1 MSNGK
6 EEAMIAGMTASEH
19 DALQAGLR
27 ALPDTMP
34 PRAVWERIREQAEA
48 EGLLVE
54 KRQAGRRP
62 WYLGAGLAAAAA
74 LVAIALN
81 PLSTTVDQVA
91 VDEQP
96 GEIVPSSLP
105 SNPPID
111 SRLNVLRAES
121 SQLEGE
127 LASMPSA
134 PRVRRAGTAAS
145 IADITDRIAAIDFQL
160 SDSEIQLSPDDE
172 EIFWRE
178 RVRLMKL
185 LVRLRYAQAQR
196 AAF

>member
-1 MSNGK
+1 M
-6 EEAMIAGMTASEH
+6 
-19 DALQAGLR
+19 
-27 ALPDTMP
+27 
-34 PRAVWERIREQAEA
+34 
-48 EGLLVE
+48 
-54 KRQAGRRP
+54 
-62 WYLGAGLAAAAA
+62 
-74 LVAIALN
+74 
-81 PLSTTVDQVA
+81 
-91 VDEQP
+91 
-96 GEIVPSSLP
+96 
-105 SNPPID
+105 
-111 SRLNVLRAES
+111 LRAES

-160 SDSEIQLSPDDE
+160 SDPEVKLSPDEE

-185 LVRLRYAQAQR
+185 LVKLRYAQAQR

>member
-27 ALPDTMP
+27 ALPDTVP
-34 PRAVWERIREQAEA
+34 PRAVWDRIREQAEA
-48 EGLLVE
+48 EGLVSAPRRRVS
-54 KRQAGRRP
+54 RQ
-62 WYLGAGLAAAAA
+62 WFMGAGLAAAAA
-74 LVAIALN
+74 LVAITLN
-81 PLSTTVDQVA
+81 PLAPLTVEVEEPLA
-91 VDEQP
+91 T
-96 GEIVPSSLP
+96 VPASVP
-105 SNPPID
+105 SNPPI
-111 SRLNVLRAES
+111 STRLNVLRAES

-127 LASMPSA
+127 LASLPA
-134 PRVRRAGTAAS
+134 QPRVMRAGTTAS
-145 IADITDRIAAIDFQL
+145 IADVTDRIAAIDLQL
-160 SDSEIQLSPDDE
+160 SDPETRLSSDDE

-185 LVRLRYAQAQR
+185 LVKLRYAQAQR

>member
-27 ALPDTMP
+27 ALPDTVP
-34 PRAVWERIREQAEA
+34 PRAVWDRIREQAEA
-48 EGLLVE
+48 EGLVSAPRRRVS
-54 KRQAGRRP
+54 RQ
-62 WYLGAGLAAAAA
+62 WFMGAGLAAAAA
-74 LVAIALN
+74 LVAITLN
-81 PLSTTVDQVA
+81 PLAPRTV
-91 VDEQP
+91 
-96 GEIVPSSLP
+96 EIEEPLATVPASVP
-105 SNPPID
+105 SNPPI
-111 SRLNVLRAES
+111 STRLNVLRAES

-127 LASMPSA
+127 LASLPA
-134 PRVRRAGTAAS
+134 QPRVMRAGTTAS
-145 IADITDRIAAIDFQL
+145 IADVTDRIAAIDLQL
-160 SDSEIQLSPDDE
+160 SDPETRLSSDDE

-185 LVRLRYAQAQR
+185 LVKLRYAQAQR

>member
-48 EGLLVE
+48 EGLLAR
-54 KRQAGRRP
+54 KQQAGRRP

-74 LVAIALN
+74 LVAITLN
-81 PLSTTVDQVA
+81 PLQTTV
-91 VDEQP
+91 EPEP
-96 GEIVPSSLP
+96 GQIVPSSIP
-105 SNPPID
+105 TNPPVEA
-111 SRLNVLRAES
+111 RLNVLRAES

-160 SDSEIQLSPDDE
+160 SDPEVKLSPDEE

-185 LVRLRYAQAQR
+185 LVKLRYAQAQR

>member
-34 PRAVWERIREQAEA
+34 PRAVWERIREQADA
-48 EGLLVE
+48 EGLLVAQKE
-54 KRQAGRRP
+54 TGRRP

-81 PLSTTVDQVA
+81 PLQTTVETTASQESGQV
-91 VDEQP
+91 
-96 GEIVPSSLP
+96 VPTALP
-105 SNPPID
+105 SNPPIEM
-111 SRLNVLRAES
+111 RLNVLRAES

-127 LASMPSA
+127 LASMPAA

-160 SDSEIQLSPDDE
+160 SDPEIQLSPDEE

-185 LVRLRYAQAQR
+185 LVKLRYAQAQR

>member
-34 PRAVWERIREQAEA
+34 PRAVWERVREQAEA
-48 EGLLVE
+48 EGLLAE
-54 KRQAGRRP
+54 QKPAGRRP

-74 LVAIALN
+74 LVAITLN
-81 PLSTTVDQVA
+81 PLQTTV
-91 VDEQP
+91 EPEP
-96 GEIVPSSLP
+96 GEIVPSTIP
-105 SNPPID
+105 TNPPVEA
-111 SRLNVLRAES
+111 RLNVLRAES

-160 SDSEIQLSPDDE
+160 SDTEVELSPDEE

-185 LVRLRYAQAQR
+185 LVKLRYAQAQR

>member
-48 EGLLVE
+48 EGLLAR
-54 KRQAGRRP
+54 KQQAGRRP

-74 LVAIALN
+74 LVAITLN
-81 PLSTTVDQVA
+81 PLQTTVEPD
-91 VDEQP
+91 P
-96 GEIVPSSLP
+96 GQIVPSSIP
-105 SNPPID
+105 TNPPVEA
-111 SRLNVLRAES
+111 RLNVLRAES

-160 SDSEIQLSPDDE
+160 SDPEVKLSPDEE

-185 LVRLRYAQAQR
+185 LVKLRYAQAQR

>member
-27 ALPDTMP
+27 ALPDTVP
-34 PRAVWERIREQAEA
+34 PRAVWDRIREQAEA
-48 EGLLVE
+48 EGLVTAPTRRGS
-54 KRQAGRRP
+54 RQ
-62 WYLGAGLAAAAA
+62 WFMGAGLAAAAA
-74 LVAIALN
+74 LVAITLN
-81 PLSTTVDQVA
+81 PLAPRTV
-91 VDEQP
+91 
-96 GEIVPSSLP
+96 EIEEPLATVPSSVP
-105 SNPPID
+105 SNPPI
-111 SRLNVLRAES
+111 STRLNVLRAES

-127 LASMPSA
+127 LASLPA
-134 PRVRRAGTAAS
+134 QPRVMRAGTTAS
-145 IADITDRIAAIDFQL
+145 IADVTDRIAAIDLQL
-160 SDSEIQLSPDDE
+160 SDPETRLSPDDE

-185 LVRLRYAQAQR
+185 LVKLRYAQAQR

>member
-27 ALPDTMP
+27 ALPETMP

-48 EGLLVE
+48 EGLLARQ
-54 KRQAGRRP
+54 KQAGRRP

-74 LVAIALN
+74 LVAITLN
-81 PLSTTVDQVA
+81 PLQTTV
-91 VDEQP
+91 EPEP
-96 GEIVPSSLP
+96 GQIVPSSVP
-105 SNPPID
+105 TNPPIEA
-111 SRLNVLRAES
+111 RLNVLRAES

-160 SDSEIQLSPDDE
+160 SDPEVKLSPDEE

-185 LVRLRYAQAQR
+185 LVKLRYAQAQR

>member
-34 PRAVWERIREQAEA
+34 PRAVWERIREQADA

-54 KRQAGRRP
+54 RQQAGRRP
-62 WYLGAGLAAAAA
+62 WYLGAGLAAAVA

-81 PLSTTVDQVA
+81 PLQTTVDQETVG
-91 VDEQP
+91 EQP
-96 GEIVPSSLP
+96 GEIVPSNLP
-105 SNPPID
+105 SNPPIE

-127 LASMPSA
+127 LASMPAA

-160 SDSEIQLSPDDE
+160 SDPEIQLSPGEE

-185 LVRLRYAQAQR
+185 LVSLRYAQAQR

>member
-1 MSNGK
+1 MSDGK

-34 PRAVWERIREQAEA
+34 PRAVWERIREQADA
-48 EGLLVE
+48 EGLLVAH
-54 KRQAGRRP
+54 KQPARRP
-62 WYLGAGLAAAAA
+62 WYLGMGLAAAAA

-81 PLSTTVDQVA
+81 PLQTTV
-91 VDEQP
+91 EMEP
-96 GEIVPSSLP
+96 GEIVPSTLP
-105 SNPPID
+105 SNPPIE

-127 LASMPSA
+127 LASMPAA

-160 SDSEIQLSPDDE
+160 SDSEVQLSPDEE

-185 LVRLRYAQAQR
+185 LVQLRYAQAQR

>member
-34 PRAVWERIREQAEA
+34 PRAVWERIREQADA

-54 KRQAGRRP
+54 HKQPARRP
-62 WYLGAGLAAAAA
+62 WYLGMGLAAAAA

-81 PLSTTVDQVA
+81 PLQTTV
-91 VDEQP
+91 EMEP
-96 GEIVPSSLP
+96 GEIVPSTLP
-105 SNPPID
+105 SNPPIE

-127 LASMPSA
+127 LASMPAA
-134 PRVRRAGTAAS
+134 PRVSLAGTAAS
-145 IADITDRIAAIDFQL
+145 IADITDRIAAIDYQL
-160 SDSEIQLSPDDE
+160 SDPEVQLSQDDE

-185 LVRLRYAQAQR
+185 LVQLRYAQAQR

>member
-1 MSNGK
+1 MSDGK

-34 PRAVWERIREQAEA
+34 PRAVWERIREQADA
-48 EGLLVE
+48 EGLLVAH
-54 KRQAGRRP
+54 KQPARRP
-62 WYLGAGLAAAAA
+62 WYLGMGLAAAAA

-81 PLSTTVDQVA
+81 PLQTTV
-91 VDEQP
+91 EMEP
-96 GEIVPSSLP
+96 GEIVPSTLP
-105 SNPPID
+105 SNPPIE

-127 LASMPSA
+127 LASMPAA

-160 SDSEIQLSPDDE
+160 SDSEVRLSPDEE

-185 LVRLRYAQAQR
+185 LVQLRYAQAQR

>member
-27 ALPDTMP
+27 SLPDTMP
-34 PRAVWERIREQAEA
+34 PRAVWERIREQADA
-48 EGLLVE
+48 EGLL
-54 KRQAGRRP
+54 AGKKPAGNRS

-74 LVAIALN
+74 LVALTLN
-81 PLSTTVDQVA
+81 PLQTTVDEA
-91 VDEQP
+91 P
-96 GEIVPSSLP
+96 GEIVPSTMP
-105 SNPPID
+105 SNPPIE

-127 LASMPSA
+127 LASMPAA

-145 IADITDRIAAIDFQL
+145 IADITARIAAIDLQL
-160 SDSEIQLSPDDE
+160 SDPEVQLSPDDE

-185 LVRLRYAQAQR
+185 LVQLRYAQAQR